1 MIDIIRKNFQVA
13 KVDDY
18 VLDSMIASDKLIA
31 FYRSNQWVVIG
42 KEAVRRHHTLYH
54 GEERRR
60 IIYGNDFC
68 MK

>member
-18 VLDSMIASDKLIA
+18 VLDSLIASDRLIA
-31 FYRSNQWVVIG
+31 FYRANQWVVIG
-42 KEAVRRHHTLYH
+42 KEAVRRQHTLYA
-54 GEERRR
+54 GKERRR